1 MHYNISVKGKLNRF
15 RFQHFVSRQVF
26 YAQNMMRRPC
36 LTIFFRTE
44 QAITVAS
51 LIVKC
56 SFEMRVFKL
65 KRTRKQGLFSR
76 KAKDFLESKVK
87 KLLHERVRST
97 LLNGGSRK
105 IEISPKGRIKII

>member
-65 KRTRKQGLFSR
+65 KRTRKQGLFSG
-76 KAKDFLESKVK
+76 KAKDFPESKVENYYMNVCDQ
-87 KLLHERVRST
+87 LCSTADQGRSR
-97 LLNGGSRK
+97 SAQK
-105 IEISPKGRIKII
+105 DE